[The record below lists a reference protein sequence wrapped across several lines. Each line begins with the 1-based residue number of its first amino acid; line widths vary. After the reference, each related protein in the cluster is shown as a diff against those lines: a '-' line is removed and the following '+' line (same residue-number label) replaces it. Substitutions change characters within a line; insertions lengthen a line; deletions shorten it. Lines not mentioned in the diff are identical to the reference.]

1 MNTRKQGIKKG
12 DLHAEAALFVC
23 DVYLELRA
31 DGQAIHAG
39 FFHETD

>member
-23 DVYLELRA
+23 VVGLELGA
-31 DGQAIHAG
+31 DGQAVHAWL
-39 FFHETD
+39 FHETN